1 MKVFISYKTNFFSF
15 VTDKNLCGRNILP
28 LFITNTWMLSTSS
41 SICMYHIARAS
52 ITLAESCSHFCV
64 QIYACIYVATLYIYN
79 HPFHL
84 LHASNI
90 INLVSLLQILYMYTQ
105 HACKNNFIY
114 VHTHHLL
121 CTMHIYA
128 YVYMTHSEQ
137 CGTMPPF
144 RMLYVVQYIASQ
156 HVNMLTAVYI

>member
-1 MKVFISYKTNFFSF
+1 MVVTSYHSSLLIRECSVHQVLF
-15 VTDKNLCGRNILP
+15 V
-28 LFITNTWMLSTSS
+28 
-41 SICMYHIARAS
+41 SIYHIARAS

-64 QIYACIYVATLYIYN
+64 QIYACIYVATLHMYN

-90 INLVSLLQILYMYTQ
+90 INIVSLLQILYMYTQ
-105 HACKNNFIY
+105 HACKNNSIY
-114 VHTHHLL
+114 VHTHRLH

-128 YVYMTHSEQ
+128 YVYMTNSEQ

-144 RMLYVVQYIASQ
+144 RMLYVVQYSITACEY
-156 HVNMLTAVYI
+156 VNCSLYIILYFS